1 MTELQGRVSS
11 VTVYGSIVKLHRVA
25 RLIAPNRDFKWLA
38 EIEADLRYQMRPRS
52 KYGRLVLPEVLV
64 KLGLTLMTEA
74 ETAANLTPIGRARRH
89 RNGLMVALLA
99 YGVLQA
105 AVAWRRLL

>member
-1 MTELQGRVSS
+1 MRGNVS

-52 KYGRLVLPEVLV
+52 RYGRVDEAREGIPVSSASRINIPRANDFPP
-64 KLGLTLMTEA
+64 LTMRGEIA
-74 ETAANLTPIGRARRH
+74 VGSHADKRILTGPMQTCLI
-89 RNGLMVALLA
+89 NK
-99 YGVLQA
+99 
-105 AVAWRRLL
+105 